1 MWTRI
6 EMAKQKIKTNQ
17 NFSLKIC
24 CQVFWVKWDDMYMR
38 KSWKIHF
45 SFISFS
51 NRNGNTG
58 ECEWPNNK
66 TLHYRFTD
74 ELQVVLLSHIRET
87 RSDKIMFGKH
97 ISIWSWGFFFWTSTF
112 NLYTK
117 QRQNQKNTTNKREN
131 QTTAFCVKKIYTV
144 TAFKG

>member
-24 CQVFWVKWDDMYMR
+24 CQVFWVKRDDMYMR

-97 ISIWSWGFFFWTSTF
+97 ISIWSWGFFFEQVLLICILNKDKTKKTQQTNEKIKLPLFVWRK
-112 NLYTK
+112 YTL
-117 QRQNQKNTTNKREN
+117 
-131 QTTAFCVKKIYTV
+131 
-144 TAFKG
+144 

>member
-1 MWTRI
+1 MTCIWGKVGKSILVLFLLNRHVI
-6 EMAKQKIKTNQ
+6 
-17 NFSLKIC
+17 FFLKC
-24 CQVFWVKWDDMYMR
+24 
-38 KSWKIHF
+38 ST
-45 SFISFS
+45 S

-87 RSDKIMFGKH
+87 HSDKIMFGKH
-97 ISIWSWGFFFWTSTF
+97 ISIWSWGFFFEQVLLICIL
-112 NLYTK
+112 NKDKTK
-117 QRQNQKNTTNKREN
+117 KNPNKREN

-144 TAFKG
+144 TAFKGLHAFYCLKGK